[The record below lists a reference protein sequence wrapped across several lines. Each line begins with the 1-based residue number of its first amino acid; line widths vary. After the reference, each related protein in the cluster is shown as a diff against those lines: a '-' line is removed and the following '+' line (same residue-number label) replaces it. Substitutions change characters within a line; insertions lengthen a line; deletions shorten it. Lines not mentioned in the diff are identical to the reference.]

1 MDIIKM
7 ARELGKAIQQD
18 DKVIAYNLARQ
29 HNESDEK
36 LQELI
41 GKFNLKRLELNN
53 VLGKADRDTDRIAQL
68 DKEIK
73 EIYAEVMNNP
83 NMIAY
88 NTTKQEVDRMMNFVT
103 QILTGS
109 VNGEDPDS
117 IEEQTG
123 CSGSCEG
130 CSGCH

>member
-29 HNESDEK
+29 HNDSDEK

-53 VLGKADRDTDRIAQL
+53 VLGKSDRDTDRIAQL

>member
-1 MDIIKM
+1 M
-7 ARELGKAIQQD
+7 
-18 DKVIAYNLARQ
+18 IAYNLARQ
-29 HNESDEK
+29 HNDSDEK

>member
-18 DKVIAYNLARQ
+18 DKVVAYNLARQ
-29 HNESDEK
+29 HNDSDEK

>member
-29 HNESDEK
+29 HNDSDEK

>member
-7 ARELGKAIQQD
+7 TRELGKAIQQD

-29 HNESDEK
+29 HNDSDEK

>member
-29 HNESDEK
+29 HNDSDEK

-130 CSGCH
+130 RSGCH

>member
-1 MDIIKM
+1 MDIIQM

-18 DKVIAYNLARQ
+18 DKVIAYNRARQ
-29 HNESDEK
+29 HNDSDEK

>member
-29 HNESDEK
+29 HNDSDEK

-83 NMIAY
+83 IMIAY

>member
-7 ARELGKAIQQD
+7 TRELGKAIQQD

-29 HNESDEK
+29 HNDSDEK

-73 EIYAEVMNNP
+73 ETYAEVMNNP

>member
-1 MDIIKM
+1 
-7 ARELGKAIQQD
+7 
-18 DKVIAYNLARQ
+18 
-29 HNESDEK
+29 
-36 LQELI
+36 
-41 GKFNLKRLELNN
+41 
-53 VLGKADRDTDRIAQL
+53 
-68 DKEIK
+68 
-73 EIYAEVMNNP
+73 MNNP

>member
-1 MDIIKM
+1 MDIIQM

-29 HNESDEK
+29 HNDSDEK

>member
-29 HNESDEK
+29 HNDSDEK

-53 VLGKADRDTDRIAQL
+53 VLGKAERDTDRIAQL